1 MDRYKYYTFIGKIVE
16 FVVRAVLFSS
26 VFILLSL
33 SSQAQVIE
41 SDTVLV
47 NDSTISTDT
56 TLLATDSLAVATD
69 TIQQEG
75 PIETTIKYFAKDSL
89 NYDPINGTVYLYG
102 EAKVTYGD
110 MTIEAAEIQYNMAG
124 KTVHANG
131 VPDSTGTLTGIPIF
145 TQGGQTYNAE
155 NMTYNMETE
164 KGIISGIVT
173 QQGDGYI
180 KSGKVKRTPDNAM
193 YAAGNIYTTCNL
205 EEPHFGI
212 RSKEL
217 KIVPNKYVISGPFN
231 FELNGVPTP
240 LGFAFGLFPF
250 SDKRSAGI
258 VVPTYGESSTRGFYL
273 RNGGF
278 YLPVGDYMGVQLLG
292 QIYSLGGWGASID
305 SDYKVRYKFS
315 GGLSF
320 SYNKVITQQDNL
332 EDTETTD
339 YWLRWNHSPVS
350 KGNSRFSASVNVGS
364 STYNRN
370 NSFSTEDYIS
380 ASFNS
385 SVSYS
390 KTFEGTPF
398 TGSANLRINQNVN
411 TGVTDLYPEAN
422 LSMRRIYPFK
432 GNSTKKNPL
441 TQLNVSYSV
450 STKAQVTN
458 EEDNISFPFT
468 TLEDLEEETDTETDD
483 DDDDDLPDDLFA
495 NFSRFL
501 NDAQYGAIHK
511 IPVSTNL
518 TLLKFFQ
525 LSPSFSYNEYWYP
538 QKFNYTYVEEEDAV
552 RVTEEP
558 GFTRA
563 YDYTSSVGMSTRL
576 YTFYYPKIGKV
587 EGIRHM
593 ITPSVSYSYRPDF
606 SDPRYGFFQYVQK
619 DETGETY
626 SKVSRFQGALYGAP
640 SSGKSSSVSFS
651 LSNQIEAKVR
661 AKPDSTGKAES
672 KKVPILQS
680 LSLSTSYNFAA
691 DSFNLSNISMSAR
704 TQLFKNVPFINGLSV
719 NLSGTL
725 DPYTYVLDD
734 VTFDDDGDMTIS
746 QHRIPEYAWDTGNG
760 IGQLTSA
767 SLALSTSLS
776 PKKKNEKDK
785 DVEPKSARE
794 KEELEFIENNPNL
807 YVDFSVPW
815 SLRLSYNLRYSK
827 TGFKE
832 STVVQTLTFSGD
844 VSFTEKWKIGFRSSY
859 DFEEKGFG
867 FTSLNISRDLHCWQM
882 SMSWIPFGARQSYN
896 IDISVRSSI
905 LQDLKLSKRNTWYD
919 R

>member
-1 MDRYKYYTFIGKIVE
+1 MDRYLNFIFIGSAAEYVIKIV
-16 FVVRAVLFSS
+16 LISS
-26 VFILLSL
+26 VFVILSF
-33 SSQAQVIE
+33 STQAQIIE
-41 SDTVLV
+41 SDSVLV
-47 NDSTISTDT
+47 NDSTLSTDT
-56 TLLATDSLAVATD
+56 TLIATDSLALASD
-69 TIQQEG
+69 SIQQEG
-75 PIETTIKYFAKDSL
+75 PIETTIKYYAKDSI
-89 NYDPINGTVYLYG
+89 NYDMLTGIVYLYG

-110 MTIEAAEIQYNMAG
+110 MTIEAAEIQYDMRG
-124 KTVHANG
+124 SMVHANG
-131 VPDSTGTLTGIPIF
+131 VEDSTGTLTGIPIF

-155 NMTYNMETE
+155 KMTYNMETE

-180 KSGKVKRTPDNAM
+180 KSGKVKRTPENAM

-205 EEPHFGI
+205 EDPHFGI

-258 VVPTYGESSTRGFYL
+258 VVPTYGETSERGFYL

-278 YLPVGDYMGVQLLG
+278 YVPVGEYLGVQLLG
-292 QIYSLGGWGASID
+292 QIYSLGGWGASVD
-305 SDYKVRYKFS
+305 ANYKVRYKFN
-315 GGLSF
+315 GGLNF
-320 SYNKVITQQDNL
+320 SYNKVIRQQDNL
-332 EDTETTD
+332 EENESTD

-350 KGNSRFSASVNVGS
+350 RGNSRFSANVNVGS
-364 STYNRN
+364 SSYNRN
-370 NSFSTEDYIS
+370 NSFNTQDYIS

-398 TGSANLRINQNVN
+398 TASANLRINQNVN
-411 TGVTDLYPEAN
+411 TEITDLFPEAN
-422 LSMRRIYPFK
+422 LSMRRIFPFK

-441 TQLNVSYSV
+441 TQLSVSYSV
-450 STKAQVTN
+450 NAKAEVTN
-458 EEDNISFPFT
+458 EEDNINFPFT
-468 TLEDLEEETDTETDD
+468 TLQDLMEETDTDTDVDED
-483 DDDDDLPDDLFA
+483 DSPEDFFA
-495 NFSRFL
+495 NFSKFL
-501 NDAQYGAIHK
+501 GDAQYGAVHK

-525 LSPSFSYNEYWYP
+525 LSPSFNYNEYWYP
-538 QKFNYTYVEEEDAV
+538 QKYSYTFVEEDDAV

-558 GFTRA
+558 GFARA
-563 YDYTSSVGMSTRL
+563 YDYNTSVGITTRL
-576 YTFYYPKIGKV
+576 YSFYYPKIGKI

-593 ITPSVSYSYRPDF
+593 MTPSISYSYRPDF
-606 SDPRYGFFQYVQK
+606 SDPRHGFYQYVQN
-619 DETGETY
+619 DDTGENFRR
-626 SKVSRFQGALYGAP
+626 VSRFQGALYGGP
-640 SSGKSSSVSFS
+640 STGRSSSVSFS

-661 AKPDSTGKAES
+661 AKPDSTGKSES

-680 LSLSTSYNFAA
+680 LSLSSSYNFAA

-704 TQLFKNVPFINGLSV
+704 TQLFKNVPIINGMSV
-719 NLSGTL
+719 NLSANL
-725 DPYTYVLDD
+725 DPYTWVLDD
-734 VTFDDDGDMTIS
+734 VEIDDDGDITVS
-746 QHRIPEYAWDTGNG
+746 QHRVPELAWNTGNG

-767 SLALSTSLS
+767 SLALSTSIS
-776 PKKKNEKDK
+776 PGKDKKKKT
-785 DVEPKSARE
+785 EPKTERE
-794 KEELEFIENNPNL
+794 KEELEFVESHPEL

-815 SLRLSYNLRYSK
+815 SLRLNYNLRYSK
-827 TGFKE
+827 QGFRE
-832 STVVQTLTFSGD
+832 SSVVQTLTFSGD
-844 VSFTEKWKIGFRSSY
+844 ISFTEKWKIGFRSSY

-882 SMSWIPFGARQSYN
+882 TMSWIPFGPRQSYN